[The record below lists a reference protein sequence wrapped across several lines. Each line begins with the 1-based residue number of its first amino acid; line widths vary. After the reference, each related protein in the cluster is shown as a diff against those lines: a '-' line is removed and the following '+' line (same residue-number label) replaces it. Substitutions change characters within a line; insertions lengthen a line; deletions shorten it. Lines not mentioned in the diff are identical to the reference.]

1 MSVTRQEFRDAMARL
16 GAAVTIVTTD
26 GPAGLG
32 GMTVSAVCSVTDDPP
47 MLLVCLNRG
56 STQNRLFKDNGVLCV
71 NSLAPGQEGLSA
83 RFAGRSADT
92 DMAERFSHASWGL
105 LATGAPALDGCTVS
119 FDCRI
124 VDVVERGTHSVIFAE
139 VEAVRQGAA
148 SRGLIW
154 FSRDYHPI
162 GEDRAAMHG
171 DHADVAKAP

>member
-16 GAAVTIVTTD
+16 GAAVNIVTTD
-26 GPAGLG
+26 GPAGRG

-47 MLLVCLNRG
+47 TLLVCLNRG
-56 STQNRLFKDNGVLCV
+56 SPQNRMFKDNGVLCV
-71 NSLAPGQEGLSA
+71 NTLAPGQEGLSA
-83 RFAGRSADT
+83 IFAGRSAGAN
-92 DMAERFSHASWGL
+92 MAERFASASWGL
-105 LATGAPALDGCTVS
+105 MATGAPSLDGATVA

-124 VDVVERGTHSVIFAE
+124 VEVVERGTHSVLFAE

-162 GEDRAAMHG
+162 GAS
-171 DHADVAKAP
+171 